1 MLLRRNRY
9 TSPPDPLRTL
19 TVQWRLTRIAWEI
32 RQLERDEQR
41 WAKAHH
47 LRAAEIAYDDLLAEA
62 CRLSSLPLPDGTRA
76 VRRLIMESDLRAQGW
91 TW

>member
-1 MLLRRNRY
+1 MLLRRSRDRI
-9 TSPPDPLRTL
+9 DPMATL
-19 TVQWRLTRIAWEI
+19 AVQWRLSRLACEI
-32 RQLERDEQR
+32 RRLETDGSS

-62 CRLSSLPLPDGTRA
+62 CELVGIPAPVA
-76 VRRLIMESDLRAQGW
+76 APPVRRLIMESDLRVRGW